1 MNLISYPY
9 PSSSYLEDAIDEE
22 YYSSINGILGEGES
36 AIINDNMWVGSLI
49 ELSGTKGY
57 WFDVNQDIELVF
69 NPPLSDSSLV
79 RQQFKKKSIPNEFK
93 HTQSTQQAFYFV
105 ESAEINNAPLTT
117 DDLIIA
123 YNHNQIIGSRYWS
136 GDITD
141 VPAMGSDDSSLLE
154 FYPKEGD
161 NITFKVLDASTN
173 TLIDMQAE
181 GNTTWKNLGLSMIR
195 LSDIIIP
202 DTYALKSAYP
212 NPFNP
217 ITTIEF
223 GIPAE
228 SLVSLSI
235 FDLQGRKIETLVD
248 SNMKAG
254 YHSIHWNATAYSSG
268 IYFVKMV
275 SGKYI
280 NTQKLMLI
288 K

>member
-1 MNLISYPY
+1 
-9 PSSSYLEDAIDEE
+9 
-22 YYSSINGILGEGES
+22 
-36 AIINDNMWVGSLI
+36 
-49 ELSGTKGY
+49 
-57 WFDVNQDIELVF
+57 
-69 NPPLSDSSLV
+69 
-79 RQQFKKKSIPNEFK
+79 
-93 HTQSTQQAFYFV
+93 
-105 ESAEINNAPLTT
+105 
-117 DDLIIA
+117 
-123 YNHNQIIGSRYWS
+123 
-136 GDITD
+136 
-141 VPAMGSDDSSLLE
+141 MGSDDSSLLE

-161 NITFKVLDASTN
+161 NITFKVLDASSN

-235 FDLQGRKIETLVD
+235 FDLQGRKIETLID

>member
-1 MNLISYPY
+1 
-9 PSSSYLEDAIDEE
+9 
-22 YYSSINGILGEGES
+22 
-36 AIINDNMWVGSLI
+36 
-49 ELSGTKGY
+49 
-57 WFDVNQDIELVF
+57 
-69 NPPLSDSSLV
+69 
-79 RQQFKKKSIPNEFK
+79 
-93 HTQSTQQAFYFV
+93 
-105 ESAEINNAPLTT
+105 
-117 DDLIIA
+117 
-123 YNHNQIIGSRYWS
+123 
-136 GDITD
+136 
-141 VPAMGSDDSSLLE
+141 
-154 FYPKEGD
+154 
-161 NITFKVLDASTN
+161 
-173 TLIDMQAE
+173 MQAE
-181 GNTTWKNLGLSMIR
+181 GNTTWKNLRLSMIR

-268 IYFVKMV
+268 IYFVKMM